1 MPQIQDKKQKTET
14 DLYKIQILSSD
25 LDIKIHVI
33 NIIPKIQRQEERFQ
47 KRNGNH
53 KKVSNGNY
61 RIEKYHWN
69 YILIDS
75 FKSKLDKT

>member
-53 KKVSNGNY
+53 KKVSNGN
-61 RIEKYHWN
+61 
-69 YILIDS
+69 
-75 FKSKLDKT
+75 